1 MDYKHTLRA
10 LRHRNYQLFFC
21 GQTLSIIGNWVQQ
34 IAMAWLVYRMTESAW
49 LLGVT
54 GFAGQIAILVLAPFG
69 GLWADRFDRHRL
81 LLITQALSAVPPLV
95 LAVLS
100 YSGMIEVWHVVVMA
114 LLAGIIN
121 AIDTPIRLTF
131 TTGMVPREDLPSAI
145 AMNALM
151 QSLGRMIGPT
161 VAGALLAVSTEAFC
175 FVVNT
180 LSKAIIVSTVIMMTI
195 APQVIAPVTASPWQ
209 QMREGMRYAWEL
221 IPVRWLLPMV
231 ATISFMVTPYQTLM
245 PIFAAEVFQGDA
257 TLLGV
262 LIGAAG
268 GGGVIGML
276 ALASRRDVRGL
287 TRWVTFA
294 SLSAGLSVIVFA
306 WSPWLPLSL
315 LAIAVTGFGIVVNG
329 MSVSTMIQ
337 TIVDDRMR
345 GRVMGIFS
353 MAFLGMY
360 PLGSLAGGALASV
373 IGAPATLAI
382 GGCICTVA
390 ALLLWRRMPA
400 LRAHLRPIYE
410 NLEIINKN
418 NKL

>member
-1 MDYKHTLRA
+1 MDFKHTLRA
-10 LRHRNYQLFFC
+10 LRHRNYRLFFF

-49 LLGVT
+49 SLGVT

-69 GLWADRFDRHRL
+69 GLWADRFNRHRL
-81 LLITQALSAVPPLV
+81 LLITQGLSAIPPLV

-100 YSGMIEVWHVVVMA
+100 YSGTIAVWHVVVMA
-114 LLAGIIN
+114 LLAGIVN

-131 TTGMVPREDLPSAI
+131 TTGLVSRDDLPSAI

-151 QSLGRMIGPT
+151 QSIGRMIGPT
-161 VAGALLAVSTEAFC
+161 VAGALLAISTEAFC

-180 LSKAIIVSTVIMMTI
+180 LSKVIIVSTVIMI
-195 APQVIAPVTASPWQ
+195 SVAPQTISKSTASPWQ
-209 QMREGMRYAWEL
+209 QLRDGMRYAWEL

-245 PIFAAEVFQGDA
+245 PIFAAEVFNGDA
-257 TLLGV
+257 TLLGF
-262 LIGAAG
+262 LMAAAG
-268 GGGVIGML
+268 CGGVIGML

-287 TRWVTFA
+287 TRWVLFA
-294 SLSAGLSVIVFA
+294 SLTAGISVIVFA
-306 WSPWLPLSL
+306 LSSWLPLSL
-315 LAIAVTGFGIVVNG
+315 LAIAFTGFGIVVNG

-353 MAFLGMY
+353 MAFLGMF
-360 PLGSLAGGALASV
+360 PLGSLAGGALAAA

-382 GGCICTVA
+382 GGCFCTAA
-390 ALLLWRRMPA
+390 ALVLWRRMPA

-410 NLEIINKN
+410 QLEISNKI
-418 NKL
+418 K

>member
-1 MDYKHTLRA
+1 MDFKHTLRA
-10 LRHRNYQLFFC
+10 LRHRNYRLFFF

-81 LLITQALSAVPPLV
+81 LLVTQAVSAVPPIA
-95 LAVLS
+95 LALLA
-100 YSGMIEVWHVVVMA
+100 YAGLIEVWHVVVMA
-114 LLAGIIN
+114 LAVGIVN

-131 TTGMVPREDLPSAI
+131 TTEMVTREDLPSAI

-151 QSLGRMIGPT
+151 QNAGRMIGPT
-161 VAGALLAVSTEAFC
+161 VAGVLLTVSTEAFC
-175 FVVNT
+175 FVINA
-180 LSKAIIVSTVIMMTI
+180 LSKIIIVATVALMTI
-195 APQVIAPVTASPWQ
+195 APRVLAADMASPWQ
-209 QMREGMRYAWEL
+209 QLREGARYAWDL

-231 ATISFMVTPYQTLM
+231 ATVSFMVTPYQTLM
-245 PIFAAEVFQGDA
+245 PIFAAEVFEGGA
-257 TLLGV
+257 AMLGF

-268 GGGVIGML
+268 CGGVIGML

-294 SLSAGLSVIVFA
+294 SFSCGIGVTVFA
-306 WSPWLPLSL
+306 LSPWLPLSL
-315 LAIAVTGFGIVVNG
+315 LAIAVTGFGVVVNG

-345 GRVMGIFS
+345 GRIMGIFS

-360 PLGSLAGGALASV
+360 PLGSLAGGALAAV
-373 IGAPATLAI
+373 IGAPATLAL
-382 GGCICTVA
+382 GGCICTA
-390 ALLLWRRMPA
+390 GAFLLWRRMPA

-410 NLEIINKN
+410 KLKIPNKN
-418 NKL
+418 K

>member
-1 MDYKHTLRA
+1 MDFRHSLRA
-10 LRHRNYQLFFC
+10 LGYRNYRLFFV
-21 GQTLSIIGNWVQQ
+21 GQSLSIVGNWIQQ

-54 GFAGQIAILVLAPFG
+54 GFAGQIAILVFAPFG
-69 GLWADRFDRHRL
+69 GLWADRFDRYKL
-81 LLITQALSAVPPLV
+81 LLLTQILSAVPPLL
-95 LAVLS
+95 LAILA
-100 YSGMIEVWHVVVMA
+100 YAGLIEVWHIIVMA
-114 LLAGIIN
+114 LLLGIIN

-131 TTGMVPREDLPSAI
+131 TTEMVTAKEDLPSAI

-151 QSLGRMIGPT
+151 QNAGRMIGPT
-161 VAGALLAVSTEAFC
+161 VAGLLLTVSTEAFC

-180 LSKAIIVSTVIMMTI
+180 LSKVVIVAMVLAMTI
-195 APQVIAPVTASPWQ
+195 APYRRKTITASPWQ
-209 QMREGMRYAWEL
+209 QLTEGARYAWDL
-221 IPVRWLLPMV
+221 IPARWLLPMV

-245 PIFAAEVFQGDA
+245 PIFAVEVYGGGA
-257 TLLGV
+257 GMLGF

-268 GGGVIGML
+268 CGGVIGML

-287 TRWVTFA
+287 TRWISAA
-294 SLSAGLSVIVFA
+294 SLASGLGMLVFA
-306 WSPWLPLSL
+306 LSSWLPLSL
-315 LAIAVTGFGIVVNG
+315 VALAFTGFGIVVNG
-329 MSVSTMIQ
+329 MSVSTMLQ

-360 PLGSLAGGALASV
+360 PLGSLAGGALAEV

-382 GGCICTVA
+382 GGAICTIA

-400 LRAHLRPIYE
+400 LRAHLRPIYQR
-410 NLEIINKN
+410 LKIIQ
-418 NKL
+418 

>member
-1 MDYKHTLRA
+1 MDFKHTLRA
-10 LRHRNYQLFFC
+10 LRHRNYQLFFF

-69 GLWADRFDRHRL
+69 GLWADRFNRHRL

-95 LAVLS
+95 LAILG

-131 TTGMVPREDLPSAI
+131 TTGLVPREDLPSAI

-151 QSLGRMIGPT
+151 QSIGRMIGPT
-161 VAGALLAVSTEAFC
+161 VAGVLLAISTEAFC

-180 LSKAIIVSTVIMMTI
+180 LSKVIIVSTVVLMTV
-195 APQVIAPVTASPWQ
+195 APQIISKATASPWQ
-209 QMREGMRYAWEL
+209 QLRDGIQYAWEL

-245 PIFAAEVFQGDA
+245 PIFAAEVFKGDA
-257 TLLGV
+257 TLLGF
-262 LIGAAG
+262 LMAAAG
-268 GGGVIGML
+268 CGGVVGML

-287 TRWVTFA
+287 TRWVLFA
-294 SLSAGLSVIVFA
+294 SLAAGISVIVFA
-306 WSPWLPLSL
+306 LSPWLPLSL
-315 LAIAVTGFGIVVNG
+315 LAIAFTGFGIVVNG

-360 PLGSLAGGALASV
+360 PLGSLAGGALASA

-382 GGCICTVA
+382 GGCFCTAA
-390 ALLLWRRMPA
+390 ALVLWRRLPA

-410 NLEIINKN
+410 KLEISNKSN
-418 NKL
+418 I

>member
-1 MDYKHTLRA
+1 MDFKHTLRA
-10 LRHRNYQLFFC
+10 LRHRNYQLFFF

-69 GLWADRFDRHRL
+69 GLWADRFNRHRL
-81 LLITQALSAVPPLV
+81 LLITQALSAIPPLA

-100 YSGMIEVWHVVVMA
+100 YTETIAVWHVVVMA
-114 LLAGIIN
+114 LLAGIVN

-131 TTGMVPREDLPSAI
+131 TTGLVSRDDLPSAI

-151 QSLGRMIGPT
+151 QSIGRMIGPA

-180 LSKAIIVSTVIMMTI
+180 LSKVIIVSTVIVMTVAPQTI
-195 APQVIAPVTASPWQ
+195 ARAAASPWQ
-209 QMREGMRYAWEL
+209 QLRDGVRYAWEL
-221 IPVRWLLPMV
+221 VPVRWLLPMV

-245 PIFAAEVFQGDA
+245 PIFAAEVFKGDA
-257 TLLGV
+257 TLLGF
-262 LIGAAG
+262 LMGAAG
-268 GGGVIGML
+268 CGGVIGML

-287 TRWVTFA
+287 TRWVLFA
-294 SLSAGLSVIVFA
+294 SLAAGISVIVFA
-306 WSPWLPLSL
+306 MSSWLPLSL
-315 LAIAVTGFGIVVNG
+315 LAIAFTGFGIVVNG

-382 GGCICTVA
+382 GGCFCTAA
-390 ALLLWRRMPA
+390 ALVLWRRLPA

-410 NLEIINKN
+410 KLEISNKIN
-418 NKL
+418 

>member
-1 MDYKHTLRA
+1 MDFKHTLRA
-10 LRHRNYQLFFC
+10 LRHRNYQLFFF

-69 GLWADRFDRHRL
+69 GLWADRFNRHRL
-81 LLITQALSAVPPLV
+81 LLITQALSAIPPLV
-95 LAVLS
+95 LAILV

-131 TTGMVPREDLPSAI
+131 TTGLVPREDLPSAI

-151 QSLGRMIGPT
+151 QSIGRMIGPT
-161 VAGALLAVSTEAFC
+161 VAGVLLAVSTEAFC

-180 LSKAIIVSTVIMMTI
+180 ISKVIIVSTVIMMTV
-195 APQVIAPVTASPWQ
+195 APQTITKPTNSPWQ
-209 QMREGMRYAWEL
+209 QLRDGALYAWEL
-221 IPVRWLLPMV
+221 VPVRWLLPMV

-245 PIFAAEVFQGDA
+245 PIFAAEVFKGDA
-257 TLLGV
+257 TLLGF
-262 LIGAAG
+262 LMAAAG
-268 GGGVIGML
+268 SGGVIGML

-287 TRWVTFA
+287 TRWVLFA
-294 SLSAGLSVIVFA
+294 SMAAGISVIVFA
-306 WSPWLPLSL
+306 LSSWLPLSL
-315 LAIAVTGFGIVVNG
+315 LAIAFTGFGIVVNG

-337 TIVDDRMR
+337 TIADDRMR

-353 MAFLGMY
+353 MAFLGMF
-360 PLGSLAGGALASV
+360 PLGSLAGGALAAV

-382 GGCICTVA
+382 GGCFCTAA

-410 NLEIINKN
+410 KLEISNKF
-418 NKL
+418 K

>member
-1 MDYKHTLRA
+1 MDFKHTLRA
-10 LRHRNYQLFFC
+10 LRHRNYRLFFA

-54 GFAGQIAILVLAPFG
+54 GFAGQIAMLVLAPFG

-81 LLITQALSAVPPLV
+81 LLLTQAVSAAPPIV
-95 LAVLS
+95 LAVLA
-100 YSGMIEVWHVVVMA
+100 YAGAIAVWHVVLMA
-114 LLAGIIN
+114 LLLGIVN

-131 TTGMVPREDLPSAI
+131 TTEMVEREDLPSAI

-151 QSLGRMIGPT
+151 QSAGRMIGPT
-161 VAGALLAVSTEAFC
+161 IAGLLLTVSTEAFC
-175 FVVNT
+175 FVVNA
-180 LSKAIIVSTVIMMTI
+180 LSKLFIVATVAMIHI
-195 APQVIAPVTASPWQ
+195 APRPRTPATTSPWQ
-209 QMREGMRYAWEL
+209 QLREGARYAWEL

-245 PIFAAEVFQGDA
+245 PIFAAEVFEGGA
-257 TLLGV
+257 GMLGF

-268 GGGVIGML
+268 CGGIIGML

-294 SLSAGLSVIVFA
+294 SLCAGISVTVFA
-306 WSPWLPLSL
+306 LSPWLPLSL
-315 LAIAVTGFGIVVNG
+315 VAIACTGFGVVVNG

-345 GRVMGIFS
+345 GRVMGIFTV
-353 MAFLGMY
+353 AFLGVY
-360 PLGSLAGGALASV
+360 PLGSLAGGALATA

-382 GGCICTVA
+382 GGCICTAA
-390 ALLLWRRMPA
+390 ALVLWRRMPA

-410 NLEIINKN
+410 KLEIINKN
-418 NKL
+418 N

>member
-1 MDYKHTLRA
+1 MDFKHTLRA
-10 LRHRNYQLFFC
+10 LRHRNYQLFFF

-69 GLWADRFDRHRL
+69 GLWADRFNRHRL
-81 LLITQALSAVPPLV
+81 LLITQALSAIPPLV
-95 LAVLS
+95 LAILS
-100 YSGMIEVWHVVVMA
+100 YTETIAVWHVVVMA
-114 LLAGIIN
+114 LLAGIVN
-121 AIDTPIRLTF
+121 AVDTPIRLTF
-131 TTGMVPREDLPSAI
+131 TTGLVSRDDLPSAI

-151 QSLGRMIGPT
+151 QSIGRMIGPT
-161 VAGALLAVSTEAFC
+161 VAGVLLAVSTEAFC

-180 LSKAIIVSTVIMMTI
+180 LSKVIIVSTVVMMTV
-195 APQVIAPVTASPWQ
+195 APQVIAKATISPWQ
-209 QMREGMRYAWEL
+209 QLREGVRYAWEL
-221 IPVRWLLPMV
+221 IPVRWLLPIV

-245 PIFAAEVFQGDA
+245 PIFAAEVFKGDA
-257 TLLGV
+257 TLLGF
-262 LIGAAG
+262 LMAAAG
-268 GGGVIGML
+268 SGGVIGML

-287 TRWVTFA
+287 TRWVLFA
-294 SLSAGLSVIVFA
+294 SLAAGISVIVFA
-306 WSPWLPLSL
+306 MSSWLPLSL
-315 LAIAVTGFGIVVNG
+315 LAIAFTGFGIVVN
-329 MSVSTMIQ
+329 
-337 TIVDDRMR
+337 

-382 GGCICTVA
+382 GGCFCTAA
-390 ALLLWRRMPA
+390 ALVLWRRLPA

-410 NLEIINKN
+410 KLEISNKIN
-418 NKL
+418 

>member
-1 MDYKHTLRA
+1 MDFKHTLRA
-10 LRHRNYQLFFC
+10 LRHRNYRLFFF

-34 IAMAWLVYRMTESAW
+34 IAMAWLVYRLTESAW

-54 GFAGQIAILVLAPFG
+54 GFAGQIAILLLAPFG
-69 GLWADRFDRHRL
+69 GLWADRFNRHRL
-81 LLITQALSAVPPLV
+81 LLITQALSAIPPLV

-100 YSGMIEVWHVVVMA
+100 YTGTVAVWHVVVMA
-114 LLAGIIN
+114 LMAGIVN

-131 TTGMVPREDLPSAI
+131 TTGLVSRDDLPSAI

-151 QSLGRMIGPT
+151 QSIGRMIGPT
-161 VAGALLAVSTEAFC
+161 IAGALLAVSTEAFC

-180 LSKAIIVSTVIMMTI
+180 VSKIIIVTTVIMMTV
-195 APQVIAPVTASPWQ
+195 APQAIARASVSPWQ
-209 QMREGMRYAWEL
+209 QLREGVRYAWNL
-221 IPVRWLLPMV
+221 IPVRWLLPIV
-231 ATISFMVTPYQTLM
+231 GTISFMVTPYQTLM
-245 PIFAAEVFQGDA
+245 PIFAAEVFKGDA
-257 TLLGV
+257 TLLGF
-262 LIGAAG
+262 LMAAAG
-268 GGGVIGML
+268 CGGVVGML

-287 TRWVTFA
+287 TRWVLAA
-294 SLSAGLSVIVFA
+294 SLAAGISVIVFA
-306 WSPWLPLSL
+306 LSSWLPLSL
-315 LAIAVTGFGIVVNG
+315 LAIAFTGFGIVVNG

-360 PLGSLAGGALASV
+360 PLGSLAGGALAAA

-382 GGCICTVA
+382 GGCFCTAA
-390 ALLLWRRMPA
+390 ALVLWRRMPA

-410 NLEIINKN
+410 NLELN
-418 NKL
+418 NKIK

>member
-1 MDYKHTLRA
+1 MDFKHTLRA
-10 LRHRNYQLFFC
+10 LRHRNYRLFFF

-54 GFAGQIAILVLAPFG
+54 GFAGQIAMLVLAPFG

-81 LLITQALSAVPPLV
+81 LLLTQAVSAAPPIV
-95 LAVLS
+95 LAVLA
-100 YSGMIEVWHVVVMA
+100 YAGAIEVWHVVFMA
-114 LLAGIIN
+114 LLVGIVN

-131 TTGMVPREDLPSAI
+131 TTEMVTREDLPSAI

-151 QSLGRMIGPT
+151 QSAGRMIGPT
-161 VAGALLAVSTEAFC
+161 IAGLLLTVSTEAFC
-175 FVVNT
+175 FVVNA
-180 LSKAIIVSTVIMMTI
+180 LSKVVIVATVTLMTI
-195 APQVIAPVTASPWQ
+195 APRSRSAATASPWQ
-209 QMREGMRYAWEL
+209 QLNEGARYAWEL

-245 PIFAAEVFQGDA
+245 PIFAAEVFDGGA
-257 TLLGV
+257 AMLGF

-268 GGGVIGML
+268 GGGIIGML

-294 SLSAGLSVIVFA
+294 SLSAGIGVTVFA
-306 WSPWLPLSL
+306 LSSWLPLSL
-315 LAIAVTGFGIVVNG
+315 LAIAFTGFGVVVNG

-345 GRVMGIFS
+345 GRVMGIFTV
-353 MAFLGMY
+353 AFLGVY
-360 PLGSLAGGALASV
+360 PLGSLAGGALAAA

-382 GGCICTVA
+382 GGCICTAA
-390 ALLLWRRMPA
+390 ALALWRRMPA
-400 LRAHLRPIYE
+400 LRSHLRPLYE
-410 NLEIINKN
+410 KLEIINKN
-418 NKL
+418 K